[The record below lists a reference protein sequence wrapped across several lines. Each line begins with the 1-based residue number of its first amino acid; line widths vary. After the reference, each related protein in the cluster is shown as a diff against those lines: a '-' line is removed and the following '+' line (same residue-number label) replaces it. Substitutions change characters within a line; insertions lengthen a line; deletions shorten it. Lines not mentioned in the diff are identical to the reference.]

1 MADDKSKRGQADRRR
16 INVEEDYEVRYW
28 TKELGVSA
36 EELTRLVL
44 QHANSAVK
52 IRAALGR

>member
-28 TKELGVSA
+28 TKELDISA

-44 QHANSAVK
+44 QHGNSVEK